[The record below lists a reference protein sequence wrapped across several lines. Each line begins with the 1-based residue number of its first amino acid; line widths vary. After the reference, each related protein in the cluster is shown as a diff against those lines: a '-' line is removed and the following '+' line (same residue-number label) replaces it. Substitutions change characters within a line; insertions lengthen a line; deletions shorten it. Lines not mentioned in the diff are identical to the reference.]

1 MISES
6 DNKQSILDQVA
17 DLIRERK
24 EAELNLSFVPGETV
38 VPYAG
43 RVYDHQEVIAA
54 VSSSLDFMLTLGE
67 HGKELEREL
76 AKYIGSRHS
85 LLTNSG
91 SSANLL
97 AFATLTSPK
106 LPRPI
111 QPSDEVITVAAGFP
125 TTVNPIVQYGCVPV
139 FLDIDAETA
148 NIDVEQLEA
157 GLSDKTRAIM
167 IAHTLGNPFNLEVVQ
182 KFCTEHELFLIEDNC
197 DALGSLYNGKM
208 TGTFG
213 DLSTSSFYPPHHI
226 TMGEGGAVYMNSS
239 PLKKICES
247 FRDWGRDCWCPSGV
261 DDTCG
266 KRFAWNW
273 KKLPP
278 GYDHKYVYSHIG
290 YNLKPTDIQAAIGRE
305 QLKKLPSF
313 IEARKV
319 NHAFYREQ
327 LAELQ
332 DNWIFQSPTQN
343 SDPSWFGF
351 LMTMRSPNH
360 EQLSKICQH
369 LAKAK
374 IGHRRLFAG
383 NLLLQPAYAD
393 VPHRVVG
400 DLPNT
405 NSLCQGGLFFGVY
418 PGLTDEMRD
427 YVVDTV
433 KQCCTFSSKG

>member
-1 MISES
+1 MTRKS
-6 DNKQSILDQVA
+6 DMKQSILNQVA

-24 EAELNLSFVPGETV
+24 EAELNLSFVPGQTV

-111 QPSDEVITVAAGFP
+111 QAGDEVITVAAGFP

-148 NIDVEQLEA
+148 NINVEQLEA
-157 GLSDKTRAIM
+157 GLSDKTRAVM

-182 KFCTEHELFLIEDNC
+182 NFCREHELFLIEDNC

-273 KKLPP
+273 KKTASRLRSQVCLFA
-278 GYDHKYVYSHIG
+278 HW
-290 YNLKPTDIQAAIGRE
+290 IQSQANRHSSSNRARATQEAA
-305 QLKKLPSF
+305 L
-313 IEARKV
+313 
-319 NHAFYREQ
+319 FYRS
-327 LAELQ
+327 AESKPRL
-332 DNWIFQSPTQN
+332 
-343 SDPSWFGF
+343 
-351 LMTMRSPNH
+351 
-360 EQLSKICQH
+360 LSR
-369 LAKAK
+369 A
-374 IGHRRLFAG
+374 
-383 NLLLQPAYAD
+383 
-393 VPHRVVG
+393 V
-400 DLPNT
+400 
-405 NSLCQGGLFFGVY
+405 S
-418 PGLTDEMRD
+418 
-427 YVVDTV
+427 
-433 KQCCTFSSKG
+433 